1 MSRTRTGHFP
11 IGFRQAFEPW
21 QHDVPGIAAWARDND
36 FEVID
41 LTGQFADQRQ
51 TVQHAGLA
59 IGTLDLPTWQ
69 PMMSAD
75 EGKRRDTVAKQA
87 AFVKEHAAAG
97 VKHYFAVFLPEDPQ
111 RKRAENFEVLVK
123 SLAELAPALE
133 QAGADIVIEG
143 YPGPGALGCTPE
155 SLRAILRE
163 VDSPAMAINFDP
175 SHLIRMGIDPMR
187 FLREFAPRVRH
198 VHAKDTAVDGEAVY
212 EFGREQ
218 PATLGKR
225 VRFGG
230 TFWRYTLPGHGQF
243 AWSEGFEVLEQAG
256 YQGYVTI
263 ELEDCNF
270 NGSEEGE
277 RAGLLASR
285 DYLKGC

>member
-1 MSRTRTGHFP
+1 MARTRTGNFP

-21 QHDVPGIAAWARDND
+21 QQDVPGIAAWARDND
-36 FEVID
+36 FEVVD
-41 LTGQFADQRQ
+41 LTGKFADQRQ
-51 TVQHAGLA
+51 VAQDAGLA
-59 IGTLDLPTWQ
+59 VGTLDLPTWQ
-69 PMMSAD
+69 AMMSPDDA
-75 EGKRRDTVAKQA
+75 RRKDAVAQQA
-87 AFVKEHAAAG
+87 AFVTEHGKAG
-97 VKHYFAVFLPEDPQ
+97 VKHYFVVFLPEDPS
-111 RKRAENFEVLVK
+111 RKRRENFDTLVK

-133 QAGADIVIEG
+133 KVGADIVIEG

-155 SLRAILRE
+155 SLRAIFKE

-175 SHLIRMGIDPMR
+175 SHLIRMDIDAIR
-187 FLREFAPRVRH
+187 FLGEFAPRVRH
-198 VHAKDTAVDGEAVY
+198 VHAKDTEIDQEAVY
-212 EFGREQ
+212 ALGREQ
-218 PATLGKR
+218 PGTQYQP

-230 TFWRYTLPGHGQF
+230 TFWRYCLPGHGQF
-243 AWSEGFEVLEQAG
+243 AWAEGFAILEQAG

-285 DYLKGC
+285 EYLKSC